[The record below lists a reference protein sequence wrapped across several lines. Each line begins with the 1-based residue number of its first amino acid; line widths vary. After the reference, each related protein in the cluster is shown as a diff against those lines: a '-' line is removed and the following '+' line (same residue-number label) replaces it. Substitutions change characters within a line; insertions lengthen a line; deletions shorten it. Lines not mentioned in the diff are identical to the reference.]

1 MKEVL
6 SNQLPFVPTKLW
18 GDTAL
23 FSILDAFKLLDCCEK
38 YGFSVLGIEGFRVSD
53 GGRVPDMNCI
63 ADFSGLLKVS
73 EKEFSKKSISVA
85 REFIKNIPD
94 KNLLLEFVLVEF

>member
-1 MKEVL
+1 
-6 SNQLPFVPTKLW
+6 
-18 GDTAL
+18 
-23 FSILDAFKLLDCCEK
+23 
-38 YGFSVLGIEGFRVSD
+38 
-53 GGRVPDMNCI
+53 MNCI